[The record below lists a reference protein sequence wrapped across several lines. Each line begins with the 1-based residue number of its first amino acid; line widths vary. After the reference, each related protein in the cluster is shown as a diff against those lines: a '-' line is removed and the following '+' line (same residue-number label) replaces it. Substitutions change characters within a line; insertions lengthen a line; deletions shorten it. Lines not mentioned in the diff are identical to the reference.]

1 MKKHKITSIEDGS
14 IAWELGLAPG
24 DFLLSI
30 NGKEIEDI
38 FDYHFLVDDEEL
50 EIVVEKSDGEEWI
63 LDVEKDADED
73 LGMSFAES
81 LMDQYKRCQNNCI
94 FCFIDQN
101 PPGMR
106 ETIYFKDDD
115 TRLSFLQGNYVT
127 LTNMKEEDIDRII
140 AYRLAPINISVHTTN
155 PELRKEMLHNRFA
168 GTILERIKKL
178 YDAEIP
184 MNAQIVLCKGFN
196 DGDELRRTIGDLL
209 NFASMIQSLSVVP
222 VGLTRYR
229 DGLCELEPFTPD
241 DAREVISIIEG
252 FQKIAMERHGIHFA
266 HASDEWYINAGLPFP
281 EEERYDGY
289 IQLENGVG
297 MTRLLISE
305 VEDAVEDYLD
315 EHGKPFEG
323 EYRISTVSGTLAYP
337 TMLEIAK
344 IIKKAA
350 PKVDFQVLP
359 VVNHFF
365 GEKITVTGLLTGG
378 DIRDQLSGKDLGRGL
393 ILPAQTLK
401 SDEEIFLDDMTLSEL
416 QNALQVPVII
426 VQSSGLELFRTI
438 LEAEGG
444 FDEQTDFGHCRTT
457 QCGEVYTVQY
467 PGRG

>member
-38 FDYHFLVDDEEL
+38 FDYHYLVEDENL
-50 EIVVEKSDGEEWI
+50 DILVERADGEEW
-63 LDVEKDADED
+63 LLEVEKDEEED
-73 LGMSFAES
+73 LGMLFEES
-81 LMDQYKRCQNNCI
+81 LMDKYRRCQNNCV

-127 LTNMKEEDIDRII
+127 LTNMKDADIDRII
-140 AYRLAPINISVHTTN
+140 TYRLAPINISVHTTN
-155 PELRKEMLHNRFA
+155 PELRCRMLHNRFA
-168 GTILERIKKL
+168 GDILSRIKKL
-178 YDAEIP
+178 YDADIP
-184 MNAQIVLCKGFN
+184 MNAQIVLCKGYN
-196 DGDELRRTIGDLL
+196 DGDELRRTLSDLIE
-209 NFASMIQSLSVVP
+209 FAPVIESLSVVP
-222 VGLTRYR
+222 VGLTKYR
-229 DGLCELEPFTPD
+229 EGLAPLEPFNSE
-241 DAREVISIIEG
+241 DAKEVISIIEEY
-252 FQKIAMERHGIHFA
+252 QEIAKERFGYHFA

-281 EEERYDGY
+281 TEETYDGY

-305 VEDAVEDYLD
+305 VTEAVEDYLE
-315 EHGKPFEG
+315 EHGTPFDG
-323 EYRISTVSGTLAYP
+323 NYRISTVCGTLAYE
-337 TMLEIAK
+337 TMLDVAG
-344 IIKKAA
+344 IIQKAA
-350 PKVDFQVLP
+350 PGVDFQILP

-365 GEKITVTGLLTGG
+365 GEKITVTGLLTGH
-378 DIRDQLSGKDLGRGL
+378 DIVNQIKGKDLGKAL